1 MKISIVGSGF
11 SGLSAAA
18 YLAKAGHDVTVV
30 EKNTTL
36 GGRARKFIEEGFTFD
51 MGPSW
56 YWMPEVFED
65 FYNDFGRKTSDFY
78 NLVRLDPSYRV
89 YFDRLDFEDIPAE
102 FSELKA
108 FFDKHED
115 GASKKLE
122 SFLKDAQYK
131 YEVGMGEFVRK
142 PSLSIRE
149 FLDLRILKSAIGL
162 NMFSSVSK
170 EIRALFSNERL
181 IQILEFPVLFLG
193 ATPQDT
199 PALYSLMNYADL
211 KLGTWYPMGGM
222 NKIVEAFVAIAKS
235 NGVKFVLQEEIIEA
249 KIQDNKVSA
258 LVSSNGT
265 VFEQDVVVAASD
277 YHNFDNSILPPKFQT
292 YSSSYWDSRVMA
304 PSSLLFYIGVN
315 RKIPGLK
322 HHTLFFDAD
331 FDKHAQ
337 EIYKSKKWP
346 TEPLFY
352 MCAPSVSDPSVAPEG
367 MENIF
372 LLMPLAAGID
382 DTEEL
387 RERYFDVLISRL
399 NAIAGVDVSEHICFK
414 RSFCVKDFKNDY
426 NSYRG
431 NAYGLANTLKQ
442 TAFLKPRMKSKKL
455 NNLYYTGQLT
465 TPGPGVPPAI
475 ISGEV
480 VAKLINTLKL

>member
-18 YLAKAGHDVTVV
+18 YLAKAGHDVTVI
-30 EKNTTL
+30 EKNNTL
-36 GGRARKFIEEGFTFD
+36 GGRARKFTEEGFTFD

-56 YWMPEVFED
+56 YWMPEVFDD

-89 YFDRLDFEDIPAE
+89 YFDKLDFEDIPADFE
-102 FSELKA
+102 QLKA
-108 FFDKHED
+108 FFESHES
-115 GASKKLE
+115 GAAQKLE

-170 EIRALFSNERL
+170 EIRTLFSNERL

-222 NKIVEAFVAIAKS
+222 NKIVEAFVDIAKDK
-235 NGVKFVLQEEIIEA
+235 GVKFVLEEEIIEA
-249 KIQDNKVSA
+249 NIQGDRVVS
-258 LVSSNGT
+258 LLSSHGT
-265 VFEQDVVVAASD
+265 TFKQDVVVAASD
-277 YHNFDNSILPPKFQT
+277 YHNFDSAILPPQFQT
-292 YSSSYWDSRVMA
+292 YTSAYWDSRVMA
-304 PSSLLFYIGVN
+304 PSSLLFYLGIN

-331 FDKHAQ
+331 FNQHAQ
-337 EIYKSKKWP
+337 EIYKTNKWP

-352 MCAPSVSDPSVAPEG
+352 MCAPSVTDQSVAPKG
-367 MENIF
+367 MENVF
-372 LLMPLAAGID
+372 LLMPLAAGIND
-382 DTEEL
+382 SAEL
-387 RERYFDVLISRL
+387 REKYFNILISRL
-399 NAIAGVDVSEHICFK
+399 NTIAGFDISDNICFK
-414 RSFCVKDFKNDY
+414 RSYCVQDFKKDY

-442 TAFLKPRMKSKKL
+442 TAFLKPKMKSKKL

-475 ISGEV
+475 VSGEV
-480 VAKLINTLKL
+480 VASLINRNKQ